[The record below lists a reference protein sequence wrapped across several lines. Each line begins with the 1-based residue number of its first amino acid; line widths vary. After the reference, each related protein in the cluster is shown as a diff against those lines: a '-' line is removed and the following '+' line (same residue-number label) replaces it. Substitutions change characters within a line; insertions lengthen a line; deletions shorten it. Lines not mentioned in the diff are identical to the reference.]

1 MRTSFAGINPLKSGE
16 QHLSEPTNVYDG
28 PQTLKPTQH
37 NSLLFN
43 FQNLSMI
50 VLGGGGRMQPMNNK
64 TLMLEG
70 SDLQEI
76 QDYLKTSNF
85 DYFQALSTLAHV
97 TYGGSVQEFVNIETD
112 EVTKGQYSD
121 LIERL
126 EDALR
131 RHNS

>member
-1 MRTSFAGINPLKSGE
+1 
-16 QHLSEPTNVYDG
+16 
-28 PQTLKPTQH
+28 
-37 NSLLFN
+37 
-43 FQNLSMI
+43 
-50 VLGGGGRMQPMNNK
+50 MQPMNNK